1 MRRLLESVA
10 YDTGK
15 FPACAPPDP
24 VPDQQKPSVKDISVQ
39 SYTRRQLKEDRFQ
52 EAAKETVHWTVVHR
66 KTIITVLVVAG
77 IITAVTASL
86 LAYNSKQEERASEA
100 FGRALRTYTAPV
112 RLQNAPADPKQQSFL
127 SPEERAKEAGKQF
140 QQLADQYPHTGSGKN
155 ARYFV
160 AVTALEAGDTSTAEK
175 RLKEIADS
183 SDHERAAL
191 AKLALASLYR
201 STNRDTDAIKLYKD
215 LIDHPTNSVPKVT
228 AEFQL
233 ADAYQAKQPDEARR
247 IYDELAKDKDPN
259 IAQLARQKQS
269 TLAK

>member
-1 MRRLLESVA
+1 M
-10 YDTGK
+10 
-15 FPACAPPDP
+15 
-24 VPDQQKPSVKDISVQ
+24 Q
-39 SYTRRQLKEDRFQ
+39 SYTRRQLKEDKFQ

-77 IITAVTASL
+77 IITVVTASL

-100 FGRALRTYTAPV
+100 LGRAMRTYSAPI
-112 RLQNAPADPKQQSFL
+112 RQPNAPADSKQQSFL
-127 SPEERAKEAGKQF
+127 SPEERAKAANKEF
-140 QQLADQYPHTGSGKN
+140 QQVAEQFSHTGSGKN
-155 ARYFV
+155 ARYLA
-160 AVTALEAGDTSTAEK
+160 AVTALESGDAGTAEK

-183 SDHERAAL
+183 NDHERAAL

-201 STNRDTDAIKLYKD
+201 STNRDADAIRLYKD
-215 LIDHPTNSVPKVT
+215 LIDHPSNSVPKVT

-233 ADAYQAKQPDEARR
+233 ADAYQAKQPEEAKR

-269 TLAK
+269 GLQK